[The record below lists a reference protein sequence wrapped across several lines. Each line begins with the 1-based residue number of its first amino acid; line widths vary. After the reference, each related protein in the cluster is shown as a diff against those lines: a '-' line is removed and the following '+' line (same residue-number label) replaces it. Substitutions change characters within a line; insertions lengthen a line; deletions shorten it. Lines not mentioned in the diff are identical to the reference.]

1 MCWLHAVFPIIAATQ
16 VRTRC
21 VSADGGGQFFTR
33 TARGS
38 VGRDAVRGVCL
49 RGSGVRSKRLSVSIR
64 RLMARLSSPE
74 GVDISVSSSRYSF
87 HDGSAPASGTLCLSH
102 GGRKSRHSSLCRLS
116 QRCDRQLRRPTRD
129 RDTSIGGWT
138 WGSKG
143 GSGYAQSSVLL
154 SQLPQGLLD
163 LAHRIKQ
170 HCSYRLGLR
179 ESSEI
184 RRATRQ
190 H

>member
-1 MCWLHAVFPIIAATQ
+1 MPGALPC
-16 VRTRC
+16 
-21 VSADGGGQFFTR
+21 
-33 TARGS
+33 GS
-38 VGRDAVRGVCL
+38 SQMLGINTPRHCRP
-49 RGSGVRSKRLSVSIR
+49 SGRSKVAFGFRPSHL
-64 RLMARLSSPE
+64 
-74 GVDISVSSSRYSF
+74 GSSRPRRAYAQLRCARVLVNRSAIYSSD
-87 HDGSAPASGTLCLSH
+87 DGSAPASGTLCLSH

-129 RDTSIGGWT
+129 RDTSIGGWG